1 MAKENNLA
9 LKEELERSARKI
21 EDLELAN
28 YNLTKSVSQLEITI
42 AEKVNWIGGWT
53 QEYDKKAEQ

>member
-42 AEKVNWIGGWT
+42 AEKVN
-53 QEYDKKAEQ
+53 